1 MIAGNENAGPAG
13 NAPSKGERVVSSP
26 HEAMQ
31 LAVEMHRRGNVEQAE
46 EIYRAVLDHEP
57 DNPSALQ
64 FLGILRHGQGRD
76 EEALDLLKRATVA
89 APDSPGVFMNYGN
102 VLLEAGEADEAV
114 DAYRRMLELAPDHAG
129 AWNNMGVLLRTLGR
143 LEVAEEALRKSIELA
158 PEDAGPWHNLGN
170 LLLSSGRIEESVQ
183 CALRSVTLLPESTVG
198 RKLLGV
204 AYAYLGE
211 TEKAKAVFAEWLE
224 DAPDDPTALHHLAAL
239 EGRVPDRA
247 SDAYVEEVFDKF
259 AASFDSKLEKLEYRA
274 PELVRDE
281 LAATTGGRKVSVLD
295 VGCGTGLVGP
305 LIREQASH
313 LVGIDLSAKM
323 LAKAETRGAYDALE
337 KAEFIAYLGAVDSR
351 FGAIVAA
358 DSLCYVGPMDAF
370 AAGALAA
377 LEPGGVM
384 IGTFEADGDDDA
396 VTLGYS
402 GRYTHGRA
410 YLARAFEAAGFEAVA
425 IRPEVLRMEQGKP
438 VHGYMVTAR
447 RPG

>member
-1 MIAGNENAGPAG
+1 MVAGDNDAKIADGSSEPD
-13 NAPSKGERVVSSP
+13 ERVITTP
-26 HEAMQ
+26 QEALQ

-46 EIYRAVLDHEP
+46 EIYTAVLAHEA

-76 EEALDLLKRATVA
+76 DEALDLLRRATVA

-102 VLLEAGEADEAV
+102 VLLEAGAADEAV
-114 DAYRRMLELAPDHAG
+114 DAYKRMLVLAPEHAG

-143 LEVAEEALRKSIELA
+143 LDVAEEALRKAIELA
-158 PEDAGPWHNLGN
+158 PDDAGPWHNLGN
-170 LLLSSGRIEESVQ
+170 LLLSAGRIEESVQ

-198 RKLLGV
+198 RKLLGI

-211 TEKAKAVFAEWLE
+211 TDKAKEVFRLWLK
-224 DAPDDPTALHHLAAL
+224 DAPDDATALHHLAAL

-247 SDAYVEEVFDKF
+247 SDAYVEDVFDKF

-274 PELVRDE
+274 PELVREE
-281 LAATTGGRKVSVLD
+281 LAAHVENRRVAVLD

-305 LIREQASH
+305 LIRDNVSH
-313 LVGIDLSAKM
+313 LVGIDLSGKM
-323 LAKAETRGAYDALE
+323 LAKAETRGVYDVLE
-337 KAEFIAYLGAVDSR
+337 KAEFIAYLSAVECR
-351 FGAIVAA
+351 FGAVIAA

-370 AAGALAA
+370 SANALAA

-384 IGTFEADGDDDA
+384 IGTFEADDDDNA

-410 YLARAFEAAGFEAVA
+410 YLARTFEAAGFDAVVVT
-425 IRPEVLRMEQGKP
+425 PQVLRMEQGKP
-438 VHGYMVTAR
+438 VHGYLVTGC